1 MNKNIN
7 HAQTFTR
14 DLPDIERREHGMK
27 KTPTKGQMQKMEMK
41 EHGFKTAP
49 SMSQIMGVERKEHL
63 RPGGKVV
70 IGKGYKGRAK
80 AK

>member
-7 HAQTFTR
+7 HAQTFQK
-14 DLPDIERREHGMK
+14 DLPDIERREHGLK
-27 KTPTKGQMQKMEMK
+27 KAPTKAQMQKMEMK
-41 EHGFKTAP
+41 EHGFKSPP

-70 IGKGYKGRAK
+70 IGKGYKGQARAK
-80 AK
+80 

>member
-14 DLPDIERREHGMK
+14 DLPDIERREHGLK
-27 KTPTKGQMQKMEMK
+27 KAPTKAQMQKMEMK
-41 EHGFKTAP
+41 EHGFKTLP

-63 RPGGKVV
+63 RPGGRVV

-80 AK
+80 